1 MWTLRVALETAMAS
15 TLGRTA
21 CSGRAQ
27 QRQEIAI
34 RQDDRHPAA
43 SESADEDERF
53 RVQAVRERVVD
64 QKQGD
69 LDEVRGAES
78 R

>member
-1 MWTLRVALETAMAS
+1 MAS

-43 SESADEDERF
+43 SESADEVERP

-69 LDEVRGAES
+69 RDGVRGAES